1 MGRLAALGWIAG
13 AALTHTRSE
22 LPSLGIAVCI
32 AALMLAFAFVLQVCA
47 RGRSRPWAIALASI
61 AVVAGCACAGTAYAA
76 WFAQARL
83 NDRLDPALEDKV
95 TRLSFRVTGLSA
107 DRDGARRFEAQV
119 IESPVPGVPERILV
133 NWTPPMQWGAA
144 TDPGLAA
151 AGKQLPE
158 VLPGQVWRAALVLR
172 RPHGTANPASFDY
185 EGWMFS
191 RNVRAIG
198 KVRGEPVL
206 LEDRPA
212 ANAESFV
219 ARARHV
225 ARAGMRQALGE
236 SRYGAVMIALA
247 IGDQDGVLV
256 EDWRIFG
263 RTGITHLVSISG
275 SHVTMLAAMG
285 AWCAMLLWKRSRLG
299 RLPACEWLPAR
310 LVGAIVAVV
319 VAWAYCLLAG
329 WGVPARRTFLM
340 LAVAAFGLG
349 ARAPLAPTRIVCAAA
364 ALVVAADPWAPM
376 ATGFWLSFGA
386 VAVLLGA
393 GASAARIQEATTFAG
408 RLRNVFAAAARL
420 QWLITLA
427 MLPVLAF
434 MFQQASAS
442 SPLANAI
449 AIPVITFI
457 VTPLALATGLFSV
470 IPGLGGAAAATGWA
484 GHQALAWTLVP
495 VEWLAHV
502 SWATLDVAQL
512 PWPVLLVAM
521 LGVAWAL
528 QPPGVPARWAGW
540 CLVVPA
546 LTWQPPRP
554 QEGDWR
560 LVALDVG
567 QGSAIVVSTRNSDTL
582 FDTGPKVGKADA
594 GERIVAPVLRA
605 FGIRSLA
612 ALVVSHPDL
621 DHAGGLHGVLSAIP
635 VDKAYASFDLA
646 SWLGRRTIAHGEAG
660 RLHTPG
666 AFVPCVRGTGWT
678 TDGVTFEFLHPA
690 QAHAGTDAK
699 TDAQTGAKTDAKTGA
714 KTDVKTDVKIDA
726 KIDAKTGAKPGAT
739 NARSCV
745 LRIAGKHHSAL
756 LTGDIGVRQ
765 EREVIAVGRAAA
777 DLIVVAHHGS
787 RSSSSSEFTTASRA
801 SHALIQVGRHN
812 RFGHPDPD
820 VLKRWDA
827 AGATLW
833 RSDLHGAV
841 IAQSGVG
848 GLDVQAQ
855 RHTQHRYWH
864 GQ

>member
-13 AALTHTRSE
+13 AALTHTLGD
-22 LPSLGIAVCI
+22 LPDVATNAGVA
-32 AALMLAFAFVLQVCA
+32 
-47 RGRSRPWAIALASI
+47 AIALAATLLSRACVVRWTPTACLANRKMWAQSI
-61 AVVAGCACAGTAYAA
+61 ASSLALAGIVIGGAFAGSAYAA
-76 WFAQARL
+76 WFAQTRL
-83 NDRLDPALEDKV
+83 ADRLDSALEDKV
-95 TRLSFRVTGLSA
+95 TRLTVRVTGLSA

-119 IESPVPGVPERILV
+119 IASPVPGVPERILV
-133 NWTPPMQWGAA
+133 TWTPPMPWGAA
-144 TDPGLAA
+144 TGAGLAA
-151 AGKQLPE
+151 TDSRLPE

-185 EGWMFS
+185 EGYMFA

-206 LEDRPA
+206 LDDRPTA
-212 ANAESFV
+212 DAESFV
-219 ARARHV
+219 ARARHIV
-225 ARAGMRQALGE
+225 RAGMREALGE

-247 IGDQDGVLV
+247 IGDQDGVLA
-256 EDWRIFG
+256 EDWRVFG

-285 AWCAMLLWKRSRLG
+285 AWCAMLLWKRSRVG
-299 RLPACEWLPAR
+299 RLPACECLPAR
-310 LVGAIVAVV
+310 LVGAIVAVA

-349 ARAPLAPTRIVCAAA
+349 TRAPLAPTRIVCAAA
-364 ALVVAADPWAPM
+364 VLVVAADPWAPM

-393 GASAARIQEATTFAG
+393 GASAARIHEAPTFAG

-457 VTPLALATGLFSV
+457 VTPLALATGLFAM
-470 IPGLGGAAAATGWA
+470 IPGLGGLAAATGWA

-502 SWATLDVAQL
+502 SWATLDVAQV
-512 PWPVLLVAM
+512 PWPSLLIAM

-528 QPPGVPARWAGW
+528 QPPGAPARWAGW
-540 CLVVPA
+540 CLVFPA

-554 QEGDWR
+554 QHGEWR

-567 QGSAIVVSTRNSDTL
+567 QGSAIVESTRNSDML

-594 GERIVAPVLRA
+594 GERIVAPALRA
-605 FGIRSLA
+605 FGIRSLS

-621 DHAGGLHGVLSAIP
+621 DHAGGLHGVLFAVP
-635 VDKAYASFDLA
+635 VQTAYASFDLA
-646 SWLGRRTIAHGEAG
+646 SRLGRRDVAHGAARG
-660 RLHTPG
+660 RLNSPDALVSCLRG
-666 AFVPCVRGTGWT
+666 VRWIS
-678 TDGVTFEFLHPA
+678 DGVTFEFLHPSTA
-690 QAHAGTDAK
+690 PLASGGK
-699 TDAQTGAKTDAKTGA
+699 GS
-714 KTDVKTDVKIDA
+714 I
-726 KIDAKTGAKPGAT
+726 T

-745 LRIAGKHHSAL
+745 LRISGKHHTAI
-756 LTGDIGVRQ
+756 LTGDIGVKE
-765 EREVIAVGRAAA
+765 ERAIVAAGNAAA
-777 DLIVVAHHGS
+777 NLVMVAHHGS
-787 RSSSSSEFTTASRA
+787 RSSSSAEFAVASGA

-812 RFGHPDPD
+812 RFGHPEPD
-820 VLKRWDA
+820 VLRRWGV
-827 AGATLW
+827 AGATIW

-841 IAQSGVG
+841 IAQSGSG
-848 GLDVQAQ
+848 GLDVKAQ
-855 RHTQHRYWH
+855 RHTQRRYWH

>member
-13 AALTHTRSE
+13 AALTHTRGT
-22 LPSLGIAVCI
+22 LPSVGVMVCV
-32 AALMLAFAFVLQVCA
+32 AALLLMAAFVLSGCT
-47 RGRSRPWAIALASI
+47 RGGLRSAAKAFAAIG
-61 AVVAGCACAGTAYAA
+61 VVTGCACAGTAYAA
-76 WFAQARL
+76 WCAQARL
-83 NDRLDPALEDKV
+83 ADQLDPALEDKV
-95 TRLSFRVTGLSA
+95 TRLSLRVTGLGA

-119 IESPVPGVPERILV
+119 IASPVPGVPERILV

-144 TDPGLAA
+144 TDSGPAN
-151 AGKQLPE
+151 AGQQLPE
-158 VLPGQVWRAALVLR
+158 ILPGQVWRAALVLR

-206 LEDRPA
+206 LEDRPTA
-212 ANAESFV
+212 SAEAFV

-225 ARAGMRQALGE
+225 VRAGMREALGE

-247 IGDQDGVLV
+247 IGDQDGVLA

-285 AWCAMLLWKRSRLG
+285 AWCAMLLWKRSRVG
-299 RLPACEWLPAR
+299 CLPACEWLPAR
-310 LVGAIVAVV
+310 LVGALIAVA

-364 ALVVAADPWAPM
+364 VLVVAADPWAPM

-393 GASAARIQEATTFAG
+393 GASAARIPDAPTPWG
-408 RLRNVFAAAARL
+408 RLRNGFAMAARL

-442 SPLANAI
+442 SPLANAV

-457 VTPLALATGLFSV
+457 VTPLALVTGLFAI
-470 IPGLGGAAAATGWA
+470 IPGMGSAAAVAGWV

-502 SWATLDVAQL
+502 PWATLDVAQI
-512 PWPVLLVAM
+512 PWPLLLIAM

-528 QPPGVPARWAGW
+528 QPPGAPARWAGW

-554 QEGDWR
+554 EEGDWR

-567 QGSAIVVSTRNSDTL
+567 QGSAIIVSTRNSDTL

-605 FGIRSLA
+605 FGIRSLS

-621 DHAGGLHGVLSAIP
+621 DHAGGLRGVLSAVR
-635 VDKAYASFDLA
+635 VDTAYASFDLA
-646 SWLGRRTIAHGEAG
+646 SRLGRRDVAQGGNG
-660 RLHTPG
+660 RLNSPG
-666 AFVPCVRGTGWT
+666 AFVPCVRGAGWT
-678 TDGVTFEFLHPA
+678 SDGVTFEFLHPA
-690 QAHAGTDAK
+690 QGHSGTDS
-699 TDAQTGAKTDAKTGA
+699 KTGA
-714 KTDVKTDVKIDA
+714 KTE
-726 KIDAKTGAKPGAT
+726 AT

-745 LRIAGKHHSAL
+745 LRIVGKHHSAL
-756 LTGDIGVRQ
+756 LTGDIGVKQ
-765 EREVIAVGRAAA
+765 ERAVVAAGHAAA

-787 RSSSSSEFTTASRA
+787 RSSSSPEFTAASGA
-801 SHALIQVGRHN
+801 SHALIQVGWHN
-812 RFGHPDPD
+812 RFGHPDRD
-820 VLKRWDA
+820 VLNRWDA
-827 AGATLW
+827 VGATIW

-841 IAQSGVG
+841 IAQSRVG
-848 GLDVQAQ
+848 GLAVQAQ
-855 RHTQHRYWH
+855 RHTQRRYWH

>member
-13 AALTHTRSE
+13 VALTHTLGT
-22 LPSLGIAVCI
+22 LPSEGVMACVA
-32 AALMLAFAFVLQVCA
+32 AALAVAVFLTLKWTPVRFRPLAIAFA
-47 RGRSRPWAIALASI
+47 AIG
-61 AVVAGCACAGTAYAA
+61 VVTGCAFAGTAYAA

-83 NDRLDPALEDKV
+83 ADRLDPALEDKV
-95 TRLSFRVTGLSA
+95 TRLSVRVTGLSA

-119 IESPVPGVPERILV
+119 IASPVPGVPQRILV

-144 TDPGLAA
+144 ASQGHVA
-151 AGKQLPE
+151 AGQRLPE

-172 RPHGTANPASFDY
+172 RPHGAANPASFDY
-185 EGWMFS
+185 EGWMFA

-206 LEDRPA
+206 LEDRPTA
-212 ANAESFV
+212 DAESFV

-225 ARAGMRQALGE
+225 VRAGMRKALGE

-247 IGDQDGVLV
+247 IGDQEGVLAD
-256 EDWRIFG
+256 DWRIFG

-285 AWCAMLLWKRSRLG
+285 AWCAMLAWKRSRV
-299 RLPACEWLPAR
+299 RRMPACEWLPAK
-310 LVGAIVAVV
+310 LAGAIVAVA

-349 ARAPLAPTRIVCAAA
+349 ARAPFAPTRIVCAAA

-393 GASAARIQEATTFAG
+393 GASAARLQQAPTFVG

-457 VTPLALATGLFSV
+457 VTPLALVTGLFAV
-470 IPGLGGAAAATGWA
+470 IPGMGGAAAAAGWA

-495 VEWLAHV
+495 VQWLAHV

-512 PWPVLLVAM
+512 PWQLLLIAM

-528 QPPGVPARWAGW
+528 QPPGAPARWAGW
-540 CLVVPA
+540 CLVLPA

-554 QEGDWR
+554 QDGGWR

-567 QGSAIVVSTRNSDTL
+567 QGSAIIVSTRNSDTL
-582 FDTGPKVGKADA
+582 FDTGPKVGKSDA

-605 FGIRSLA
+605 FGIRTLA

-621 DHAGGLHGVLSAIP
+621 DHAGGLHGVLSAVP
-635 VDKAYASFDLA
+635 VDTVYASFDLA
-646 SWLGRRTIAHGEAG
+646 SRLGRQGAMRGEIG
-660 RLHTPG
+660 HLLDPG
-666 AFVPCVRGTGWT
+666 AFKPCVRGSVWNS
-678 TDGVTFEFLHPA
+678 DGVTFEFLHPA
-690 QAHAGTDAK
+690 QA
-699 TDAQTGAKTDAKTGA
+699 QPGAAPKTGS
-714 KTDVKTDVKIDA
+714 
-726 KIDAKTGAKPGAT
+726 T
-739 NARSCV
+739 NGRSCV
-745 LRIAGKHHSAL
+745 LRITGKHHSAL
-756 LTGDIGVRQ
+756 LTGDIGVKE
-765 EREVIAVGRAAA
+765 ERVVIAGGSAAA
-777 DLIVVAHHGS
+777 DLVVVAHHGS
-787 RSSSSSEFTTASRA
+787 RSSSSPEFTTASRA
-801 SHALIQVGRHN
+801 SHALIQAGRHN
-812 RFGHPDPD
+812 RFGHPDPG
-820 VLKRWDA
+820 VLKRWA
-827 AGATLW
+827 VAGATIW

-841 IAQSGVG
+841 IAQSGAG

-855 RHTQHRYWH
+855 RHTQRRYWH

>member
-13 AALTHTRSE
+13 ASLTHTRGD
-22 LPSLGIAVCI
+22 LPSVGVTVCLAV
-32 AALMLAFAFVLQVCA
+32 ALLAMAFMLLAYAP
-47 RGRSRPWAIALASI
+47 GKSRHLAIALASI
-61 AVVAGCACAGTAYAA
+61 GVVTGCAFAGTAYAT

-83 NDRLDPALEDKV
+83 ADRLDPALEDKV
-95 TRLSFRVTGLSA
+95 TRVSFRVTGLSA
-107 DRDGARRFEAQV
+107 DRDGARRFEAHV
-119 IESPVPGVPERILV
+119 IASPVPGVPERILV
-133 NWTPPMQWGAA
+133 NWAPPMQWGAA
-144 TDPGLAA
+144 TDPGLATA
-151 AGKQLPE
+151 RQQLPE
-158 VLPGQVWRAALVLR
+158 ILPGQVWRAALVLR
-172 RPHGTANPASFDY
+172 RPHGTANPASFDH

-206 LEDRPA
+206 LEDRPTA
-212 ANAESFV
+212 SADAFV

-225 ARAGMRQALGE
+225 VRAGMREALGAR
-236 SRYGAVMIALA
+236 RYGAVMIALA
-247 IGDQDGVLV
+247 IGDQDGVLA
-256 EDWRIFG
+256 EDWRVFG

-285 AWCAMLLWKRSRLG
+285 AWCAMLLWKRSRVG

-310 LVGAIVAVV
+310 LVGAIVAVA

-364 ALVVAADPWAPM
+364 ALVVATDPWAPM

-393 GASAARIQEATTFAG
+393 GASAARLPDAPTPWG
-408 RLRNVFAAAARL
+408 RLRNGFAVAARL

-449 AIPVITFI
+449 AIPVITFV
-457 VTPLALATGLFSV
+457 VTPLALATGLFAV
-470 IPGLGGAAAATGWA
+470 IPGMGAAAAVAGWA
-484 GHQALAWTLVP
+484 GHQALAWTLLP

-512 PWPVLLVAM
+512 PWPVLLIAM

-528 QPPGVPARWAGW
+528 QPPGAPARWAGW

-554 QEGDWR
+554 PEGAWR

-582 FDTGPKVGKADA
+582 FDAGPKVGKSDA
-594 GERIVAPVLRA
+594 GERIVAPALRA
-605 FGIRSLA
+605 FGIRSLS

-621 DHAGGLHGVLSAIP
+621 DHAGGLHGVLSALP
-635 VDKAYASFDLA
+635 VGTAYASFDLA
-646 SWLGRRTIAHGEAG
+646 SRLGRRMMETAG
-660 RLHTPG
+660 AARLYAPG

-678 TDGVTFEFLHPA
+678 SDGVRFTFLHPA
-690 QAHAGTDAK
+690 QAHAGTDANP
-699 TDAQTGAKTDAKTGA
+699 DAKSSAKTGA
-714 KTDVKTDVKIDA
+714 KT
-726 KIDAKTGAKPGAT
+726 GAT

-745 LRIAGKHHSAL
+745 LRIEGKHHSAL

-765 EREVIAVGRAAA
+765 ERAVVAAGHAAA

-787 RSSSSSEFTTASRA
+787 RSSSSPEFTTASGA
-801 SHALIQVGRHN
+801 SHAVIQVGRHN
-812 RFGHPDPD
+812 RFGHPDPG

-827 AGATLW
+827 AGATIW

-841 IAQSGVG
+841 IAWSGAD
-848 GLDVQAQ
+848 GLEVQAQ
-855 RHTQHRYWH
+855 RQMQRRYWH

>member
-1 MGRLAALGWIAG
+1 MGRLAALGWVAG
-13 AALTHTRSE
+13 ASLTHTLGD
-22 LPSLGIAVCI
+22 LPSVSVTACV
-32 AALMLAFAFVLQVCA
+32 AALLLVAAFTLQASV
-47 RGRSRPWAIALASI
+47 RGKSRQWAIVPAALG
-61 AVVAGCACAGTAYAA
+61 VVTGCAFAGTAYAA

-83 NDRLDPALEDKV
+83 DDRLDPALEDKV
-95 TRLSFRVTGLSA
+95 TRLSLRVTGLSA

-119 IESPVPGVPERILV
+119 IASPVRGVPQRILV
-133 NWTPPMQWGAA
+133 NWTPPMQWGDAA
-144 TDPGLAA
+144 GSGPAA
-151 AGKQLPE
+151 AQRLPE

-185 EGWMFS
+185 EGWMFA

-198 KVRGEPVL
+198 KVRGDPVL
-206 LEDRPA
+206 LDDRPS
-212 ANAESFV
+212 ANGESLV
-219 ARARHV
+219 ARARHAV
-225 ARAGMRQALGE
+225 RAGMREAIGE
-236 SRYGAVMIALA
+236 RRYGAVMIALA
-247 IGDQDGVLV
+247 IGDQDGVLA

-285 AWCAMLLWKRSRLG
+285 AWCAMLLWKRIRVW
-299 RLPACEWLPAR
+299 RLPACEFLPAR
-310 LVGAIVAVV
+310 LVGAIVAVA

-349 ARAPLAPTRIVCAAA
+349 AQAPLAPTRIVCAAA

-393 GASAARIQEATTFAG
+393 GASAARIPDARTFAG

-457 VTPLALATGLFSV
+457 VTPLALATGLFAF
-470 IPGLGGAAAATGWA
+470 IPGLGGLAAVTGWA
-484 GHQALAWTLVP
+484 GHAALAWTLVP

-502 SWATLDVAQL
+502 SWATLDVAQI
-512 PWPVLLVAM
+512 PWSLLLIAM

-528 QPPGVPARWAGW
+528 QPPGAPARWAGW

-554 QEGDWR
+554 QDGEWR

-582 FDTGPKVGKADA
+582 FDTGPKVGKSDA

-612 ALVVSHPDL
+612 SLVVSHPDL
-621 DHAGGLHGVLSAIP
+621 DHAGGVHGVLTAVP
-635 VDKAYASFDLA
+635 VDRAYASFDLA
-646 SWLGRRTIAHGEAG
+646 SRLARRTTAQGGVA
-660 RLHTPG
+660 RLHAPG
-666 AFVPCVRGTGWT
+666 AFVPCVRGSGWT
-678 TDGVTFEFLHPA
+678 ADGVTFQFLHPP
-690 QAHAGTDAK
+690 QAH
-699 TDAQTGAKTDAKTGA
+699 TGAETKAG
-714 KTDVKTDVKIDA
+714 
-726 KIDAKTGAKPGAT
+726 GT

-745 LRIAGKHHSAL
+745 LRVAGKHHSAL
-756 LTGDIGVRQ
+756 LTGDIGVKE
-765 EREVIAVGRAAA
+765 ERAVVAQGHAAA
-777 DLIVVAHHGS
+777 DLVVVAHHGS
-787 RSSSSSEFTTASRA
+787 RSSSSPEFTTASSA
-801 SHALIQVGRHN
+801 SHAVIQVGRHN
-812 RFGHPDPD
+812 RFGHPDPG

-827 AGATLW
+827 AGATIW

-848 GLDVQAQ
+848 GLEVQAQ
-855 RHTQHRYWH
+855 RDTQRRYWH